1 MSPDNWLLV
10 DVLFWTACIAFAL
23 GLVLGASQ

>member
-1 MSPDNWLLV
+1 MNIDWLAV
-10 DVLFWTACIAFAL
+10 DVLFWTACMAFAL